1 MVRQEEIAAAKVA
14 RVAIARLAAAG
25 RQETIRTL
33 RKANRI
39 ATLAIARGSS
49 DEKHLVDARNN
60 AGIAISELI
69 HALEKGSLP
78 QEKINKARQAVEV
91 WIEALR

>member
-14 RVAIARLAAAG
+14 KVAIATLAAAS

-39 ATLAIARGSS
+39 ATLAIASGAS
-49 DEKHLVDARNN
+49 DEKHLVDARHN

-69 HALEKGSLP
+69 HAVRHQSF
-78 QEKINKARQAVEV
+78 
-91 WIEALR
+91 